1 METWNQFN
9 ENYRISNLGN
19 VKGTMFMELKQYR
32 NKKGYEYVN
41 VRENGKY
48 KRMYIHNIINPQA
61 AE

>member
-1 METWNQFN
+1 
-9 ENYRISNLGN
+9 
-19 VKGTMFMELKQYR
+19 MELKQYR